1 MIKQLWEMVLKEHD
15 QIWATT
21 LDHIKISLIALII
34 AMVIAIPLA
43 FLLRHHKKAAEF
55 TLQIASIIQTIPS
68 LAILGLLLPFVG
80 IGTVPA
86 IIALVLY
93 AIMPIFQNTYSGLT
107 NIPENLQ
114 EVATAF
120 ALPRWKKLTK
130 VEIPLAMPMILA

>member
-80 IGTVPA
+80 I
-86 IIALVLY
+86 
-93 AIMPIFQNTYSGLT
+93 
-107 NIPENLQ
+107 
-114 EVATAF
+114 
-120 ALPRWKKLTK
+120 
-130 VEIPLAMPMILA
+130 